1 MKNIDASGNWIIY
14 DNERDKFNG
23 ATKILLADTTGGGN
37 ANDAF
42 VGSYPTD
49 FLSNGFKIRNTTGE
63 INGSNTYIYCA
74 WAEAP
79 SVNLF
84 GGGANAR

>member
-1 MKNIDASGNWIIY
+1 MKNIDSIGNWVIY
-14 DNERDKFNG
+14 DNKRDTFNG
-23 ATKILLADTTGGGN
+23 ATKVLLADSSAGGN

-42 VGSYPTD
+42 VGSYPVD

-63 INGSNTYIYCA
+63 INATNTYIYCA

-79 SVNLF
+79 EFNLY
-84 GGGANAR
+84 GAQSNAR